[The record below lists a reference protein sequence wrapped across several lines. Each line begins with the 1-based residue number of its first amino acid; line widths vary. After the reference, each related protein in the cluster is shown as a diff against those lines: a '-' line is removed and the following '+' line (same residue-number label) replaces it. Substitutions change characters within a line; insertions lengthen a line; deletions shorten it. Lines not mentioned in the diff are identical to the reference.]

1 MENSTDHLITIPRV
15 TDPRGNLSFIQ
26 HPGACPFK
34 IERVYWIYDVPGD
47 FRRYGRALRSTAEMI
62 VALSG
67 SFDVELEYK
76 DGTQKTVRLNRAYR
90 GVVVPPMTW
99 RVLDN
104 FSTNAVVLVLA
115 SSLFDEDKDYI
126 RDYEHFKQQI

>member
-1 MENSTDHLITIPRV
+1 MENSTDCLVTIPRV

-47 FRRYGRALRSTAEMI
+47 FKRYGRALRLTTEMI

-67 SFDVELEYK
+67 SFDVELEYE
-76 DGTQKTVRLNRAYR
+76 DGSRETVRLNRAYR
-90 GVVVPPMTW
+90 AVIVPPMTW

-104 FSTNAVVLVLA
+104 FSTNSVALVLA
-115 SSLFDEDKDYI
+115 SSLFDEEKDYI
-126 RDYEHFKQQI
+126 RDYQLFKQMI